1 MSDTI
6 TDLALYYRLL
16 DLSRKERR
24 RLIAELNQRGPQ
36 LEKEN
41 PTEGLELC
49 RLLDA
54 ECAYGD
60 YLLEHGPKP

>member
-16 DLSRKERR
+16 DLNRKELH
-24 RLIAELNQRGPQ
+24 RLSAELNRRGPQ

-60 YLLEHGPKP
+60 YLLERGPKT